1 MAIALATQSV
11 GDYVSLAWMI
21 VNLQVVVLDQFKP
34 STLPHVQIFL
44 SEEVLQ
50 VLVVGVDITLVPN
63 QVVSPNLQGMHNG
76 FLLKI
81 MGRVTLFVLFQLAGC
96 LSNDFP
102 ILH

>member
-44 SEEVLQ
+44 SKEVLQ
-50 VLVVGVDITLVPN
+50 VLVVGVDITLVPD
-63 QVVSPNLQGMHNG
+63 QVVSPNLQGVHNG
-76 FLLKI
+76 F
-81 MGRVTLFVLFQLAGC
+81 
-96 LSNDFP
+96 
-102 ILH
+102 